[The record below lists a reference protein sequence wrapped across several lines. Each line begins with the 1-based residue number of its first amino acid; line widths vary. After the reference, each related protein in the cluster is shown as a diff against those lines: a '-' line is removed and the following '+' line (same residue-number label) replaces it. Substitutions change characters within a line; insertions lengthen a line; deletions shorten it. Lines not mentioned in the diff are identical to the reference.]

1 MRVEERGGGAAAT
14 SSRRDAL
21 KRSEARA
28 RATQIHPRTQSL
40 DRAGGGPKDEVM
52 SGRRQDEPRSWFRR
66 RLPLE
71 SETSWLLLL
80 GVLDLLITV
89 ALLRSGQAREANP
102 LAQWV
107 LGVGGVR
114 GLVLFKCGLL
124 AVVAV
129 SAQIIATRHL
139 RVGQGILRLGI
150 AAQLV
155 VVAYGVKVLV
165 GAVTP

>member
-1 MRVEERGGGAAAT
+1 
-14 SSRRDAL
+14 
-21 KRSEARA
+21 
-28 RATQIHPRTQSL
+28 
-40 DRAGGGPKDEVM
+40 M
-52 SGRRQDEPRSWFRR
+52 SGRRQNEPRSWFRR

-80 GVLDLLITV
+80 GVCDLTMTV
-89 ALLRSGQAREANP
+89 VLLRSGQAREANP

-124 AVVAV
+124 AIVAV

-139 RVGQGILRLGI
+139 RVAQWVLRLGV
-150 AAQLV
+150 AAQWV
-155 VVAYGVKVLV
+155 VLACGVRLWLAMA
-165 GAVTP
+165 GP